1 MSWKRNLSIPA
12 LKMKRLWLQSKVAS
26 PPHQTPSLGSP
37 TAACSPRQG
46 PVASI
51 FLFFWLHLFIHV
63 ALAGES
69 SLLCLVVL
77 CVFVCL
83 FSLLW
88 KCTWVIRQWMK
99 LRKTLKIRSEL
110 VEEVGGKQDFKM
122 WLVPEHCDC
131 GLLGTG
137 WNLHMLWQYWLA
149 PAAYARGF
157 NDTDQ
162 SHLQN
167 TWLMSP
173 PATIVFWHYK
183 ISHGLSF
190 CCRKSPNML
199 FLGGGG
205 GHAHGMW
212 KFSGQ
217 GVNLRH
223 SSNLSHRS
231 DKARSLACF
240 ATAEL
245 CIFLR
250 SALGLDRLQLL
261 EHLLHERVR

>member
-1 MSWKRNLSIPA
+1 MQPQAGTCSQYFPLFLA
-12 LKMKRLWLQSKVAS
+12 
-26 PPHQTPSLGSP
+26 PPVYTRSSCWRKL
-37 TAACSPRQG
+37 
-46 PVASI
+46 PV
-51 FLFFWLHLFIHV
+51 V
-63 ALAGES
+63 
-69 SLLCLVVL
+69 LVVL

-137 WNLHMLWQYWLA
+137 WNLHMLWRYWLA

-205 GHAHGMW
+205 MPMACG
-212 KFSGQ
+212 
-217 GVNLRH
+217 
-223 SSNLSHRS
+223 SSP
-231 DKARSLACF
+231 AREWTC
-240 ATAEL
+240 ATAVTWATEVTKP
-245 CIFLR
+245 
-250 SALGLDRLQLL
+250 DP
-261 EHLLHERVR
+261 